1 MQLQE
6 NGSPPGACGEQQQR
20 HLLQQLHDS
29 ETKYRFASEE
39 LQTLRTQQAKEM
51 EEVKPYVLLDF
62 FIFIFFFLVYSPHLW
77 S

>member
-29 ETKYRFASEE
+29 ETKYRLASEE
-39 LQTLRTQQAKEM
+39 VQTLRTQQAKEM
-51 EEVKPYVLLDF
+51 EEVKPYIPLEF
-62 FIFIFFFLVYSPHLW
+62 FYFSLVYSPHLW